1 MLCSSNEDSGTSHVK
16 QVETVLKNERCCQ
29 KYCEQHGMV
38 SRVWLIRLR
47 IRFWRIIV
55 EDIGVIAEEHCE

>member
-1 MLCSSNEDSGTSHVK
+1 MLNKLKS
-16 QVETVLKNERCCQ
+16 VLKNERCCQ

-55 EDIGVIAEEHCE
+55 EDIGVIVEEHCE